1 MKKNAGNMVW
11 YIIKLLLVGYIISGI
26 ILGVLALMMW
36 KGNPAAGLISGGLLF
51 AYLISCFVGGL
62 LLGKKIGVR
71 KYLWGLL
78 FGLLYFVVIFAVSP
92 LVRNITGNVSDNIVT
107 VMLLCAAGGMLGGM
121 LG

>member
-62 LLGKKIGVR
+62 LLGKKDRR
-71 KYLWGLL
+71 KKVSVGAFIRASL
-78 FGLLYFVVIFAVSP
+78 FCGYICCFAACKKYN
-92 LVRNITGNVSDNIVT
+92 RK
-107 VMLLCAAGGMLGGM
+107 CKR
-121 LG
+121 

>member
-78 FGLLYFVVIFAVSP
+78 FGLLYFVVIFAGFPTNGRVACPIFVSP
-92 LVRNITGNVSDNIVT
+92 ERYQI
-107 VMLLCAAGGMLGGM
+107 AAPPFRQ
-121 LG
+121 